1 MLPTPRSIH
10 PSRLANEFMM
20 MEFTVRR
27 EYAGQRLDV
36 FLNKN
41 WVQSGSR
48 SDIQRAIK
56 AGNVSIDGRV
66 ASRVSA
72 KVSDG
77 QVIRLTIGIQ
87 PAENYITASDI
98 PLDVIYE
105 DADIAVIDKPVGMT
119 IHPGTGH
126 VDDTLANAAVYHW
139 PRIVSI
145 GEPDRPGIVH
155 RLDRDTSGLMI
166 VALGERAYERLT
178 EMIQN
183 REISR
188 IYTALV
194 HGVPKPR
201 EGVVDAP
208 IGRDPHH
215 RTRQAIDESGRPS
228 RTHYRV
234 DYEIGDFAYL
244 EVRLETGRMHQIRV
258 HLEAIGHAVVG
269 DQTYGK
275 RSSSA
280 IKNLNRQF
288 LHASRLEFNHPV
300 TTEPLSFKSEL
311 PKDLQAVL
319 AALAD

>member
-1 MLPTPRSIH
+1 
-10 PSRLANEFMM
+10 MM
-20 MEFTVRR
+20 MEFTVRG

-41 WVQSGSR
+41 WVQSESR
-48 SDIQRAIK
+48 SDIQRTIK

-66 ASRVSA
+66 ASRASV

-126 VDDTLANAAVYHW
+126 VDDTLANAAVYRW

-194 HGVPKPR
+194 HGVPKSR

-300 TTEPLSFKSEL
+300 TSEPLSFKSEL
-311 PKDLQAVL
+311 PKDLQALLAVL
-319 AALAD
+319 AD

>member
-1 MLPTPRSIH
+1 
-10 PSRLANEFMM
+10 
-20 MEFTVRR
+20 MEFTVRG

-36 FLNKN
+36 FLSKN
-41 WVQSGSR
+41 WVQSESR
-48 SDIQRAIK
+48 SDIQRTIK

-66 ASRVSA
+66 ASRVSV

-77 QVIRLTIGIQ
+77 QVIRLTIVIQ

-105 DADIAVIDKPVGMT
+105 DADIAIIDKPAGMT

-126 VDDTLANAAVYHW
+126 VDDTLANAAVYRW
-139 PRIVSI
+139 PRVVSI

-194 HGVPKPR
+194 HGVPKSR

-228 RTHYRV
+228 RTHYQV

-300 TTEPLSFKSEL
+300 TSEPLSFKSEL

-319 AALAD
+319 ASLAD

>member
-1 MLPTPRSIH
+1 
-10 PSRLANEFMM
+10 
-20 MEFTVRR
+20 
-27 EYAGQRLDV
+27 
-36 FLNKN
+36 
-41 WVQSGSR
+41 
-48 SDIQRAIK
+48 
-56 AGNVSIDGRV
+56 
-66 ASRVSA
+66 
-72 KVSDG
+72 
-77 QVIRLTIGIQ
+77 
-87 PAENYITASDI
+87 
-98 PLDVIYE
+98 
-105 DADIAVIDKPVGMT
+105 
-119 IHPGTGH
+119 
-126 VDDTLANAAVYHW
+126 
-139 PRIVSI
+139 
-145 GEPDRPGIVH
+145 
-155 RLDRDTSGLMI
+155 
-166 VALGERAYERLT
+166 LGERAYERLT

-183 REISR
+183 REIRR

-194 HGVPKPR
+194 HGVPKSR

-300 TTEPLSFKSEL
+300 TSEPLSFKSEL

>member
-1 MLPTPRSIH
+1 
-10 PSRLANEFMM
+10 
-20 MEFTVRR
+20 MEFTVRG

-41 WVQSGSR
+41 WVQSESR
-48 SDIQRAIK
+48 SDIQRTIK

-66 ASRVSA
+66 ASRVSV

-105 DADIAVIDKPVGMT
+105 DADIAVIDKPDGMT

-126 VDDTLANAAVYHW
+126 VDDTLANAAVYRW

-194 HGVPKPR
+194 HGVPKSR

-300 TTEPLSFKSEL
+300 TSEPLSFKSEL
-311 PKDLQAVL
+311 PKDLQALLAVL
-319 AALAD
+319 AD

>member
-1 MLPTPRSIH
+1 
-10 PSRLANEFMM
+10 MM
-20 MEFTVRR
+20 MEFTVRG

-41 WVQSGSR
+41 WVQSESR
-48 SDIQRAIK
+48 SDIQRTIK

-66 ASRVSA
+66 ASRASV

-126 VDDTLANAAVYHW
+126 VDDTLANAAVYRW

-194 HGVPKPR
+194 HGVPKSR

-300 TTEPLSFKSEL
+300 TSEPLSFKSEL

>member
-1 MLPTPRSIH
+1 
-10 PSRLANEFMM
+10 
-20 MEFTVRR
+20 MEFTVRG
-27 EYAGQRLDV
+27 EDAGQRLDV
-36 FLNKN
+36 FLSKN
-41 WVQSGSR
+41 WAQSESR
-48 SDIQRAIK
+48 SDIQRTIK

-66 ASRVSA
+66 ASRVSV

-87 PAENYITASDI
+87 PAVNYIAANDI
-98 PLDVIYE
+98 PLDVVYE

-119 IHPGTGH
+119 IHPGAGH
-126 VDDTLANAAVYHW
+126 VDDTLVNAAVYRW
-139 PRIVSI
+139 PRIISI

-155 RLDRDTSGLMI
+155 RLDRDTSGLMV

-183 REISR
+183 REITR

-194 HGVPKPR
+194 HGVPKSR

-215 RTRQAIDESGRPS
+215 RTRQAIDESGRSS
-228 RTHYRV
+228 RTQYRV

-300 TTEPLSFKSEL
+300 TSEPLSFKSEL

-319 AALAD
+319 ASLAD

>member
-1 MLPTPRSIH
+1 
-10 PSRLANEFMM
+10 
-20 MEFTVRR
+20 MEFTVRG

-41 WVQSGSR
+41 WVQSESR
-48 SDIQRAIK
+48 SDIQRTIK

-66 ASRVSA
+66 ASRASV

-126 VDDTLANAAVYHW
+126 VDDTLANAAVYRW

-194 HGVPKPR
+194 HGVPKSR

-300 TTEPLSFKSEL
+300 TSEPLSFKSEL
-311 PKDLQAVL
+311 PKDLQALLAVL
-319 AALAD
+319 AD